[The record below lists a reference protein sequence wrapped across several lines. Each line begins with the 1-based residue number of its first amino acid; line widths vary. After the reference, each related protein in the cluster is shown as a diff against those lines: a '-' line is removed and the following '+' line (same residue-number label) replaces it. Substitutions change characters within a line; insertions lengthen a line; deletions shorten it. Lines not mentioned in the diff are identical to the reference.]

1 MKTVPFPNQDEI
13 EERAAS
19 WIAIIDR
26 GINSDEQKAL
36 EAWLEASPLHGE
48 ALVKCASMWD
58 LLDVLQP
65 IAKLM
70 PIDDTETPIL
80 ANTSKAAN
88 EASWFSLLKVA
99 SVAVLI
105 VGVGVFVSLSMTPQ
119 PATIST
125 IVTSESESLGD
136 QTAQT
141 YKTAVGEISTVALA
155 DGSIVKLN
163 TDSEMLVQFTNSQRN
178 IELLQGEVYFDVAKD
193 ATKPFVVSV
202 GDDQVTAIGT
212 AFSVDASELLNDQ
225 RSVAE
230 VVVTEGRVRVNSRK
244 GKQSLYLVPGQKAV
258 AGDDDLLVSA
268 NADSET
274 LLAWREGFVVF
285 EGESL
290 TQVIREIDR
299 YTPLKFRILD
309 KDLAS
314 ISVGGFFKTGDL
326 DQLLLVLE
334 NNFGV
339 ASKQVGNE
347 ILLSKAN

>member
-26 GINSDEQKAL
+26 GITSDEQKAL
-36 EAWLEASPLHGE
+36 EAWLEVSPLHGDM
-48 ALVKCASMWD
+48 LVKCASMWD

-70 PIDDTETPIL
+70 PIDEIETLVPK
-80 ANTSKAAN
+80 NSPTAAN
-88 EASWFSLLKVA
+88 DSSWFVPLKVA
-99 SVAVLI
+99 SVAI
-105 VGVGVFVSLSMTPQ
+105 MMIAVGVLASLSIAPRPEATSIVDSTVPQ
-119 PATIST
+119 
-125 IVTSESESLGD
+125 SLGEK
-136 QTAQT
+136 TSQT
-141 YKTAVGEISTVALA
+141 YKTAVGEISTVTLA
-155 DGSIVKLN
+155 DGSVVKLN
-163 TDSEMLVQFTNSQRN
+163 TDSEMVVQFTNSQRN
-178 IELLQGEVYFDVAKD
+178 IELLQGEVYFDVTKD

-230 VVVTEGRVRVNSRK
+230 VIVTEGKVRVNSSK
-244 GKQSLYLVPGQKAV
+244 GALPLYLVPGQKAV
-258 AGDDDLLVSA
+258 TGDDDLLVSA
-268 NADSET
+268 VADSET

-309 KDLAS
+309 KDLDS

>member
-26 GINSDEQKAL
+26 GINSDEQKVL
-36 EAWLEASPLHGE
+36 EAWLEASPLHGDT
-48 ALVKCASMWD
+48 LVKCASMWD

-70 PIDDTETPIL
+70 PIDEIETPISS
-80 ANTSKAAN
+80 NTPKAAN
-88 EASWFSLLKVA
+88 EPSWFRSLKVA
-99 SVAVLI
+99 SVAALI
-105 VGVGVFVSLSMTPQ
+105 VGAGVFVSLSISPR
-119 PATIST
+119 PEASST
-125 IVTSESESLGD
+125 IATAESGALNEEDL
-136 QTAQT
+136 QT
-141 YKTAVGEISTVALA
+141 YKTAVGEISTVTLA
-155 DGSIVKLN
+155 DGSVVKLN
-163 TDSEMLVQFTNSQRN
+163 TDSEMVVQFTHSQRS
-178 IELLQGEVYFDVAKD
+178 IELLQGEVYFDVTKD

-202 GDDQVTAIGT
+202 GNDQVTAIGT

-230 VVVTEGRVRVNSRK
+230 VIVTEGKVRVNSSK
-244 GKQSLYLVPGQKAV
+244 GELPLYLVPGQKAV
-258 AGDDDLLVSA
+258 AGDDALLVSA
-268 NADSET
+268 DADSET

-299 YTPLKFRILD
+299 YTPLKFRIMD

>member
-1 MKTVPFPNQDEI
+1 MKTVPFPNQGEI

-26 GINSDEQKAL
+26 GISSEEQKAL
-36 EAWLEASPLHGE
+36 EAWLEASPLHGDT
-48 ALVKCASMWD
+48 LVKCASMWD

-70 PIDDTETPIL
+70 PIDEIETPISPN
-80 ANTSKAAN
+80 ARMAAN
-88 EASWFSLLKVA
+88 EPSWFQSLKVA
-99 SVAVLI
+99 SVAILI
-105 VGVGVFVSLSMTPQ
+105 VGAGVFVGLSNAPR
-119 PATIST
+119 PETIFIAADAEPELQGGENSQ
-125 IVTSESESLGD
+125 S
-136 QTAQT
+136 
-141 YKTAVGEISTVALA
+141 YKTAVGEISTVTLA
-155 DGSIVKLN
+155 DGSVVKLN
-163 TDSEMLVQFTNSQRN
+163 TDSEMVVQFTDSQRSVD
-178 IELLQGEVYFDVAKD
+178 LLQGEVYFDVKKD

-202 GDDQVTAIGT
+202 GNDQVTAIGT
-212 AFSVDASELLNDQ
+212 AFSVDASDLLNDQ

-230 VVVTEGRVRVNSRK
+230 VVVTEGKVRVNSSK
-244 GKQSLYLVPGQKAV
+244 GKLPLYLVPGQKAI
-258 AGDDDLLVSA
+258 ADDNQLLVSA
-268 NADSET
+268 DADSET

-290 TQVIREIDR
+290 TQVIQEIDR
-299 YTPLKFRILD
+299 YTPLKFRIMD
-309 KDLAS
+309 QDLAS

-326 DQLLLVLE
+326 EQLLLVLE

>member
-1 MKTVPFPNQDEI
+1 MKTVPFPNQDEV
-13 EERAAS
+13 EERAAN
-19 WIAIIDR
+19 WVAIIDR
-26 GINSDEQKAL
+26 GINNDEQKAL
-36 EAWLEASPLHGE
+36 EAWLESSPLHGD

-70 PIDDTETPIL
+70 PIDEIETP
-80 ANTSKAAN
+80 TSTNMPRAAN
-88 EASWFSLLKVA
+88 ESSWFKSLKIA
-99 SVAVLI
+99 SVAMLI
-105 VGVGVFVSLSMTPQ
+105 VGAGVFVSLSMTPR
-119 PATIST
+119 PEATSIMAT
-125 IVTSESESLGD
+125 TEPEPLGKD
-136 QTAQT
+136 NSQS

-155 DGSIVKLN
+155 DGSVVKLN
-163 TDSEMLVQFTNSQRN
+163 TDSEMVVQFTHSQRN

-193 ATKPFVVSV
+193 AAKPFVVRV
-202 GDDQVTAIGT
+202 GGDQVTAIGT
-212 AFSVDASELLNDQ
+212 AFSVDTSELLNDQ

-230 VVVTEGRVRVNSRK
+230 VIVTEGKVRVNSGK
-244 GKQSLYLVPGQKAV
+244 GTLPLYLVPGQKAV
-258 AGDDDLLVSA
+258 AGDDELLVSSD
-268 NADSET
+268 ADSEA

-314 ISVGGFFKTGDL
+314 VSVGGFFKTGDL

-334 NNFGV
+334 SNFGV